1 MKNYDAVVVGQG
13 VVGAA
18 AALGLHRQ
26 GLSVAVVD
34 PFIPPCWSED
44 QYDNRVFAISP
55 ASMSLLERLG
65 VWGEICASRV
75 SPYLNMEV
83 WDEGS
88 VGALSLSAAEANVAE
103 LGYIVENS
111 LLCQVLS
118 EALKPLDRY
127 AQAVQSVSD
136 GTDPASRKIT
146 LIDGQQLG
154 YNLLVGADGANSVVR
169 SALKIEAQGRAYK
182 QRGIVATVTTQKAH
196 CQTAWQ
202 RFLATGPLAFLP
214 LADGRSSIVW
224 SADDRFADELMSLDE
239 AEFLKQLTIA
249 ADGALGE
256 IEAIERRACFP
267 LKVQQAAEYVSGNVV
282 LVGDAAHT
290 IHPLAGLGVN
300 LGLGDVE
307 ELLGMLDGPASL
319 SQLTQRKLRRYQR
332 CRRSEN
338 MKLAILTDGLN
349 RLFSN
354 TSAGLGLL
362 RGQGMKMSMSNS
374 VIRKQLII
382 NALGL

>member
-1 MKNYDAVVVGQG
+1 
-13 VVGAA
+13 
-18 AALGLHRQ
+18 
-26 GLSVAVVD
+26 
-34 PFIPPCWSED
+34 
-44 QYDNRVFAISP
+44 
-55 ASMSLLERLG
+55 MSLLDQLG
-65 VWGEICASRV
+65 VWDEICASRV

-88 VGALSLSAAEANVAE
+88 VGSLSLSAAEAEVAE

-111 LLCQVLS
+111 LLCHVLS
-118 EALKPLDRY
+118 SALKPLDRY
-127 AQAVQSVSD
+127 SDAVESVSD
-136 GTDPASRKIT
+136 GICLDDRQIT
-146 LIDGQQLG
+146 LAGGQQLG
-154 YNLLVGADGANSVVR
+154 YKLLVGADGANSVVR
-169 SALKIEAQGRAYK
+169 NALKIAAQGRAYK
-182 QRGIVATVTTQKAH
+182 QRGIVATVTTEKEH
-196 CQTAWQ
+196 RQTAWQ

-224 SADDRFADELMSLDE
+224 SASDQLADELMSLDDGD
-239 AEFLKQLTIA
+239 FLKRLTIA

-256 IEAIERRACFP
+256 IKALEGRACFP
-267 LKVQQAAEYVSGNVV
+267 LAVQQATDYVSGNVI

-307 ELLGMLDGPASL
+307 ELLRTVGEASDL
-319 SQLTQRKLRRYQR
+319 SQITASKLRRYQR

-338 MKLAILTDGLN
+338 MKLAVVTDGLN

-354 TSAGLGLL
+354 TNAGLGLL
-362 RGQGMKMSMSNS
+362 RGQGMKASMANS
-374 VIRKQLII
+374 FVRKQLVS